1 MLGGLTTIRK
11 PGAVNIGGAVASGI
25 GAENTF
31 ANSNA
36 LNGGNSMYVPA
47 GGNTSNMTNKN

>member
-1 MLGGLTTIRK
+1 MTTIRK

-25 GAENTF
+25 GIENTF
-31 ANSNA
+31 TNNTSI
-36 LNGGNSMYVPA
+36 NGGMSMYVPA

>member
-1 MLGGLTTIRK
+1 MTTIRK

-25 GAENTF
+25 GAENCI
-31 ANSNA
+31 ANGNA
-36 LNGGNSMYVPA
+36 LNGGMSMFVPA

>member
-1 MLGGLTTIRK
+1 MTSIRK

-25 GAENTF
+25 GGENSFT
-31 ANSNA
+31 NGDT
-36 LNGGNSMYVPA
+36 LNGGMSMYVPA

>member
-1 MLGGLTTIRK
+1 MTTIRK
-11 PGAVNIGGAVASGI
+11 PGVVNIGGAAASGI

>member
-1 MLGGLTTIRK
+1 MTTIRK

-25 GAENTF
+25 GAESSF
-31 ANSNA
+31 ANGNA
-36 LNGGNSMYVPA
+36 FNGGMSMYVPA